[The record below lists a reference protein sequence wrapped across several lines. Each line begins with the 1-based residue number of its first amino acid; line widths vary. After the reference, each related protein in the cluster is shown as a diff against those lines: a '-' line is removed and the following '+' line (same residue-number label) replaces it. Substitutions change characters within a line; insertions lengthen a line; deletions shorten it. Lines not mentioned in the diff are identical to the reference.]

1 MSPHRC
7 SLLFNRSWQVRQ
19 TTRGLHSN
27 GWAGEYSSMRVRKNL
42 LRDKVKVAQCSPIS
56 EHIHLKR
63 YILGDV
69 FSLLLV
75 QSRFFSRKSEAPLK
89 NKAFWKFPGSPVVRT
104 RGFTA
109 KGPGSI
115 PGWGTKISQ
124 TGQHGQKKKKKKVIR
139 YMSKTILLD
148 FPIPTSESLFLQDKN
163 GENLHLNFI
172 SSAHMLTESSWFS
185 NFLASCKPSPFHLN
199 LLLSPVSTSCLIIL
213 YLLAPSCSFTL
224 DGSS

>member
-1 MSPHRC
+1 MTCLASSWYNLGSSPGNQKHHWKIKHFGSSQVVQWLELVV
-7 SLLFNRSWQVRQ
+7 SLPR
-19 TTRGLHSN
+19 
-27 GWAGEYSSMRVRKNL
+27 
-42 LRDKVKVAQCSPIS
+42 AQ
-56 EHIHLKR
+56 
-63 YILGDV
+63 
-69 FSLLLV
+69 V
-75 QSRFFSRKSEAPLK
+75 QSLVGELRFRKL
-89 NKAFWKFPGSPVVRT
+89 GSM
-104 RGFTA
+104 A
-109 KGPGSI
+109 K
-115 PGWGTKISQ
+115 
-124 TGQHGQKKKKKKVIR
+124 KKKKKKVIR

-213 YLLAPSCSFTL
+213 YLPAPSCSFTL